1 MQKRWHLTA
10 ISKIL
15 CRKLEIKQTNGCF
28 FLGGG
33 EGGIYPYMVTG
44 GVAYLKTYDTILIII
59 ILSAQSSSV
68 ETVNQGG
75 L

>member
-1 MQKRWHLTA
+1 MDA
-10 ISKIL
+10 
-15 CRKLEIKQTNGCF
+15 F
-28 FLGGG
+28 FWGGG

-68 ETVNQGG
+68 ETVNQGVTSVMDRQG
-75 L
+75 FNQRLSGMNGWIWN